1 MSLTTYNK
9 KRDFKQTSEP
19 AGKKSA
25 EKAFRF
31 VIQRHHASHLHYDF
45 RLELGG
51 VLKSWAVPKGP
62 SLNPKDRRLAMMVE
76 DHPVSYINFKGTI
89 PKGNYGA
96 GKVIIWDKGNFLPID
111 KDHQPI
117 SEKQALANIK
127 KGEIKFFMNGKILKG
142 EFVLVHLKNYARS
155 TNSWLLIKHRDE
167 YAVDKNF
174 DSENLV
180 SAKDKKAG
188 EANAAERR
196 GDVKKTA
203 TKKSAPKKTVKKA
216 ASKKSPRKTNTK
228 K

>member
-25 EKAFRF
+25 EKASRF

-76 DHPVSYINFKGTI
+76 DHPVSYIDFTGTI
-89 PKGNYGA
+89 PEGNYGA
-96 GKVIIWDKGNFLPID
+96 GKVIIWDKGNFLPIN
-111 KDHQPI
+111 KDHEPI
-117 SEKQALANIK
+117 SEKQALADIK
-127 KGEIKFFMNGKILKG
+127 KGEIKFFMNGKKLKG
-142 EFVLVHLKNYARS
+142 EFVLVHLKNDARS
-155 TNSWLLIKHRDE
+155 SNSWLLIKHRDE
-167 YAVDKNF
+167 YAIDKTY
-174 DSENLV
+174 DSEDFV

-188 EANAAERR
+188 EANAALRKP
-196 GDVKKTA
+196 GAKKAAVKVSA
-203 TKKSAPKKTVKKA
+203 ANKKAVKKA
-216 ASKKSPRKTNTK
+216 APKKSSKAVSKK
-228 K
+228 